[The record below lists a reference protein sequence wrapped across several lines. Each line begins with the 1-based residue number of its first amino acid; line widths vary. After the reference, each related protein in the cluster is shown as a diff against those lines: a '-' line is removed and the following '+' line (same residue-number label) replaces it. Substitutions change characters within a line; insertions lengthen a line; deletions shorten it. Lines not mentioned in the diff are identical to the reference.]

1 MYVPRHFAT
10 DDDELTALVRSV
22 GAADFVTVGPDG
34 TPESSLLPVL
44 LDLGRGVAI
53 AHMARANP
61 QWTHIPVQGS
71 HALAIVSAPQ
81 AYVSPTWY
89 ESKTEHGRVVPTW
102 NYSAVHLTGV
112 LTVHDDPAWVRGMV
126 TALSQAHEAH
136 RPAPWTIDDAPA
148 AFIEGQLRA
157 IVGIELQLESV
168 TGKAKL
174 SQNRSRADQA
184 GVVAGLE
191 AEGTSSADGV
201 AAAMRAAAEPRG
213 SAVSVI
219 RARHE

>member
-1 MYVPRHFAT
+1 MYVPRHFAM
-10 DDDELTALVRSV
+10 DDDELTALVRAV

-61 QWTHIPVQGS
+61 QWTHLPVAGS
-71 HALAIVSAPQ
+71 PALAIVSAPQ
-81 AYVSPTWY
+81 AYVSPSWY
-89 ESKTEHGRVVPTW
+89 ASKVEHGRVVPTW

-112 LTVHDDPAWVRGMV
+112 VTVHDDLEWVRAMV
-126 TALSQAHEAH
+126 TALSVAHEGH
-136 RPAPWTIDDAPA
+136 RPVPWTIEDAPA

-174 SQNRSRADQA
+174 SQNRSQADRA
-184 GVVAGLE
+184 GVVAGLA
-191 AEGTSSADGV
+191 AERTSSADGV
-201 AAAMRAAAEPRG
+201 AASMRSIAGPGRSFDG
-213 SAVSVI
+213 
-219 RARHE
+219 RAG